1 MEPTVPLTR
10 SVKKDRSKAMQDD
23 TTTNE
28 ENQELNESQ
37 EVDEQNEQDVQEV
50 DNQEDTQVEKA
61 EEANNQ
67 VDETPE
73 SENSEGERPP
83 SRRETKRIQQLIAK
97 MQNQSNNSNL
107 PSPNT
112 NNDPSIA
119 RKQRIIDEGEYDLD
133 EINQMAGNYANEMYQ
148 KGLSQA
154 QQLQNANMFSTRLEI
169 DTPQVMSKHT
179 FLDPSANDFNP
190 SVADMVNRMYL
201 NLVGF
206 NPNTGT
212 VSNPNIRY
220 GEFVDGYM
228 DTVDMLSSQN
238 RAESSKNIAKQV
250 ANSGVRPNGVADTE
264 YQGNNP
270 KKMSDKQLDDIIK
283 ESFGF

>member
-1 MEPTVPLTR
+1 
-10 SVKKDRSKAMQDD
+10 MQDD

-28 ENQELNESQ
+28 NNQELDESQ

-50 DNQEDTQVEKA
+50 DNQEESQVEQT

-67 VDETPE
+67 VDETLK
-73 SENSEGERPP
+73 SDNSEEHPP

-97 MQNQSNNSNL
+97 MQNQSNSNLPFPSTNSNL
-107 PSPNT
+107 S
-112 NNDPSIA
+112 NNQ
-119 RKQRIIDEGEYDLD
+119 KQRIIDEGEYDLD

-148 KGLSQA
+148 RGLSQA

-179 FLDPSANDFNP
+179 FFDPKASDFNP

-201 NLVGF
+201 NFVGY
-206 NPNTGT
+206 NPSTGT
-212 VSNPNIRY
+212 VTNPNIRY
-220 GEFVDGYM
+220 GEFVDAYM
-228 DTVDMLSSQN
+228 ESVDVLSSQN
-238 RAESSKNIAKQV
+238 RAESSQNIAKQV
-250 ANSGVRPNGVADTE
+250 ANSGMRPNGVADTE

-283 ESFGF
+283 DSLGF